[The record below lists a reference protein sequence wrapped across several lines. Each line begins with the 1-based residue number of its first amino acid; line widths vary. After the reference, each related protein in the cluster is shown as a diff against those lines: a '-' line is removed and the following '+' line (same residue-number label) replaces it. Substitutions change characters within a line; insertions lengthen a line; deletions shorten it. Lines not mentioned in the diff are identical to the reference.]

1 MKLIKAEWKID
12 NNKNVNTSNIVIK
25 EDENLINPFEVMD
38 NKVLDAQ
45 NKTQKYS
52 STNKS
57 SSS

>member
-1 MKLIKAEWKID
+1 MNLIKDEWNID
-12 NNKNVNTSNIVIK
+12 DNKDVNASNIVIK

-45 NKTQKYS
+45 NKIRKYS

-57 SSS
+57 S